1 MNKTLKKQLDKL
13 SEKDLF
19 MNEDVRLTYID
30 GIVSKLK
37 RGIFPT
43 QNLERM
49 EYIIKR
55 HNRIKNMNNDMI
67 KLDVQI
73 SDALDLRQDEDRI
86 ARADGKTDARKD

>member
-30 GIVSKLK
+30 GIVAKLK
-37 RGIFPT
+37 RGIYPT
-43 QNLERM
+43 SNLNRF

-55 HNRIKNMNNDMI
+55 HNRIKEMKNDL
-67 KLDVQI
+67 KN
-73 SDALDLRQDEDRI
+73 R
-86 ARADGKTDARKD
+86 G

>member
-1 MNKTLKKQLDKL
+1 MDKTLKKQLDKL

-43 QNLERM
+43 QNLERF

-55 HNRIKNMNNDMI
+55 HNRIKDM
-67 KLDVQI
+67 KK
-73 SDALDLRQDEDRI
+73 DLKKNR
-86 ARADGKTDARKD
+86 G

>member
-30 GIVSKLK
+30 NVVNKLK

-43 QNLERM
+43 SNLSRM

-55 HNRIKNMNNDMI
+55 HNRIKDM
-67 KLDVQI
+67 KK
-73 SDALDLRQDEDRI
+73 DLKKNR
-86 ARADGKTDARKD
+86 G

>member
-30 GIVSKLK
+30 NVVNKLK

-43 QNLERM
+43 SNLNRLKT
-49 EYIIKR
+49 IIKR
-55 HNRIKNMNNDMI
+55 HNRIKAM
-67 KLDVQI
+67 KK
-73 SDALDLRQDEDRI
+73 DLKNR
-86 ARADGKTDARKD
+86 G